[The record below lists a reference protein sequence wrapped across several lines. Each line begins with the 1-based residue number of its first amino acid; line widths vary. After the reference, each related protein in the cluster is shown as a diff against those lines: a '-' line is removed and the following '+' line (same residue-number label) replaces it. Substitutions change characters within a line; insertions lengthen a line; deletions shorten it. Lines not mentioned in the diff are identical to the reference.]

1 MKAHE
6 TQKIHELWET
16 KHSVHLSCSDCKVN
30 FNCLRENKIK
40 PKSEFFLILPQQ
52 LLAAIC

>member
-16 KHSVHLSCSDCKVN
+16 KHSVHLSCSDCKIN